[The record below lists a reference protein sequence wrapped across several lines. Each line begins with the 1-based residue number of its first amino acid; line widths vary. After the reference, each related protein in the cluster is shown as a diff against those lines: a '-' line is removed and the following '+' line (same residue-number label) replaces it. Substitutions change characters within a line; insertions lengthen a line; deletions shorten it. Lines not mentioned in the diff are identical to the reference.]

1 MAIYSFGSGTLWGV
15 RTDTANATPIK
26 FGTLH
31 DVNLEF
37 SATAKQLF
45 GQYQFPVA
53 VARGTSKITGKAK
66 FAQVQGRAFA
76 DLFFGSALQ
85 SGQITTANNEAAAV
99 PATGPYAATVANAA
113 AFLQDFGVIAAATG
127 LPFVKVASSPSQGE
141 YCVSSA
147 GVYSFNL
154 ADAGAGLL
162 ISYTYSVS
170 GSGQKMVVSNQLLG
184 TQPVF
189 QVALETNY
197 SAPGGVKKAVL
208 TLNACVSSKLAFATK
223 QDDFSV
229 PELDFDAFADA
240 AGNIFTWSFNEVS

>member
-15 RTDTANATPIK
+15 RTDVSNSTPVK

-66 FAQVQGRAFA
+66 FAQIQGRAFA
-76 DLFFGSALQ
+76 DLFFGQTLQ
-85 SGQITTANNEAAAV
+85 SGQLTTANNEASAV
-99 PATGPYAATVANAA
+99 PAAAPYTVTVINAA
-113 AFLQDFGVIAAATG
+113 GFTQDLGVLNAATG
-127 LPFVKVASSPSQGE
+127 LPFVKVASAPAQGQ
-141 YCVSSA
+141 YMVASD
-147 GVYSFNL
+147 GVYGFNL
-154 ADAGAGLL
+154 ADAGAALL
-162 ISYTYSVS
+162 ISYGYSVS

-197 SAPGGVKKAVL
+197 NAPGGLKKAVL
-208 TLNACVSSKLAFATK
+208 SLNACVSNKMSFATK
-223 QDDFSV
+223 QDDFSI
-229 PELDFDAFADA
+229 PEMDFEAFADA
-240 AGNIFTWSFNEVS
+240 AGNVFTWSFNEVS

>member
-15 RTDTANATPIK
+15 RTDTSNATPIK

-31 DVNLEF
+31 DVSLEF

-76 DLFFGSALQ
+76 ELFFGSALQ
-85 SGQITTANNEAAAV
+85 TGQSGTANAEAAQV
-99 PATGPYAATVANAA
+99 PAEAPYTVPAVQAAG
-113 AFLQDFGVIAAATG
+113 FSQDLGVVSASTG
-127 LPFVKVASSPSQGE
+127 LPFIKVAGAPAQGE
-141 YCVSSA
+141 YAVA
-147 GVYSFNL
+147 DGVYSFN
-154 ADAGAGLL
+154 ASDAGAGLL
-162 ISYTYSVS
+162 ISYVYEIS

-184 TQPVF
+184 VQPVF

-197 SAPGGVKKAVL
+197 SAPGGLKKAAL
-208 TLNACVSSKLAFATK
+208 TLNACVSNKLAFATK
-223 QDDFSV
+223 QDDFSI
-229 PELDFDAFADA
+229 PELDFEAFADA
-240 AGNIFTWSFNEVS
+240 AGNVLTWSFNEAS

>member
-15 RTDTANATPIK
+15 RSDTANATPIK

-76 DLFFGSALQ
+76 ELFFGSALQ
-85 SGQITTANNEAAAV
+85 SGQVTTANAEAASV
-99 PATGPYAATVANAA
+99 PAAAPYTASVIHAADFV
-113 AFLQDFGVIAAATG
+113 QDLGVVNAATG
-127 LPFVKVASSPSQGE
+127 LPFTKVASSPAQGE
-141 YCVSSA
+141 YVTA
-147 GVYSFNL
+147 DGVYGFNVV
-154 ADAGAGLL
+154 DAGAGLL
-162 ISYTYSVS
+162 ISYGYSAS
-170 GSGQKMVVSNQLLG
+170 SGQKMVVSNQLLG
-184 TQPVF
+184 VQPVF

-197 SAPGGVKKAVL
+197 SAPGGLKKAVL
-208 TLNACVSSKLAFATK
+208 TLNACVSNKLAFATK
-223 QDDFSV
+223 QDDFSI
-229 PELDFDAFADA
+229 PEMDFEAFADA
-240 AGNIFTWSFNEVS
+240 ANNVLTWSFSEAS